1 MAIQLSKT
9 VAGRTSAEAYAK
21 VRSIEINYA
30 AQTAAIFV
38 DYYNSAAQAPKTSG
52 NAGGMESGAEAFAFT
67 RHVVENGIDGEG
79 NLTTGFDDY
88 FADSK
93 LKVSGGSP
101 AKKAYEAAKAQDSD
115 LAGGVE
121 A

>member
-1 MAIQLSKT
+1 
-9 VAGRTSAEAYAK
+9 
-21 VRSIEINYA
+21 
-30 AQTAAIFV
+30 
-38 DYYNSAAQAPKTSG
+38 YYNTASEAPKTSG
-52 NAGGMESGAEAFAFT
+52 NAGGMESGAEAFHFT
-67 RHVVENGIDGEG
+67 RHFVQNTVDGDG
-79 NLTTGFDDY
+79 NVTSGFDDY

>member
-67 RHVVENGIDGEG
+67 RHVVENAVDEEG
-79 NLTTGFDDY
+79 NVTPGFDDY
-88 FADSK
+88 FADSV
-93 LKVSGGSP
+93 LKVSG
-101 AKKAYEAAKAQDSD
+101 
-115 LAGGVE
+115 
-121 A
+121 